1 MLLSEP
7 APNCML
13 GKLLIEDG
21 RELVPCFSL
30 AISSISRPEVRWK
43 KKKKKAALESLSG
56 KRQMSNSS

>member
-43 KKKKKAALESLSG
+43 KKKKGALESLSG